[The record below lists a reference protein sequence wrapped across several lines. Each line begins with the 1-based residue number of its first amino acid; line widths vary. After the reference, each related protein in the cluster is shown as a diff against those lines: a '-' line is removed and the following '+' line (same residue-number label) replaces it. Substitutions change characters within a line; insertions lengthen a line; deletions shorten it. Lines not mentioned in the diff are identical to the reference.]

1 MNDDSIEDA
10 STPEAF
16 IAALR
21 RQADKCYEAEINL
34 QEAWQDDDAGAFWRR
49 AGQALERIAGQ
60 LEKWA
65 P

>member
-1 MNDDSIEDA
+1 MNESIEDA
-10 STPEAF
+10 TTPEAF

-21 RQADKCYEAEINL
+21 RQAEKCDESCTEL
-34 QEAWQDDDAGAFWRR
+34 QAAWQDKNAGFFWHK
-49 AGQALERIAGQ
+49 AAQALERVANQ